1 MVALDSEEIE
11 KYIKAGEIAARVREL
26 AEKYAKP
33 GMKIIELAEYV
44 ENKIIELGGKP
55 AFPCNISINEEA
67 AHRTPVIDDELVIP
81 DNSVVKVDIGVHI
94 DGYIADTATTLNF
107 NPQYEGLVLAVE
119 EALEKALSI
128 IGPGVKINQ
137 VGRIIEELLRRR
149 GFRPIRNLSGHS
161 LLRYTIHG
169 GTSIPNTYE
178 PLLLSKFRSG
188 EAYAIEPFGTD
199 GVGYVVESNITT
211 IYALSKIKAR
221 GLTREEQLI
230 FNHIKNEYRTL
241 PFTERWLTRLLDKN
255 TLRNAIR
262 RLYERKIIRG
272 YPILVEA
279 SKSMVAQFEHTVLI
293 LDKEVIITTKL
304 K

>member
-119 EALEKALSI
+119 EALEKALSV

-230 FNHIKNEYRTL
+230 FNYIKNEYKTL
-241 PFTERWLTRLLDKN
+241 PFTERWLVRLLNKN
-255 TLRNAIR
+255 RLRNAIR
-262 RLYERKIIRG
+262 RLYERRIIRG

-293 LDKEVIITTKL
+293 LDKEVIVTTKL